1 MAFSRG
7 ATGLSHVPSCFELI
21 LGVTVESV
29 QGSQVY
35 LEWIQASGSFEI
47 VARTLE
53 FLLRVYLRLP
63 SLEVRREC
71 QDSFPDEAGKGILIS
86 TRGEKN
92 GALLSL
98 WLDPQCSSRVK
109 MGMSGNVLS
118 CIKGVNDPFKAER
131 EGGISLM
138 MPQWKRAASRVEGT
152 TSWFFSSCGRKLGIP
167 LEL

>member
-35 LEWIQASGSFEI
+35 LEWIRASGSFEI

-98 WLDPQCSSRVK
+98 WLDPQCSSRVDT
-109 MGMSGNVLS
+109 GMSGNSLS
-118 CIKGVNDPFKAER
+118 CIKSVKNLSRLKR
-131 EGGISLM
+131 EGRICLEM
-138 MPQWKRAASRVEGT
+138 T
-152 TSWFFSSCGRKLGIP
+152 TG
-167 LEL
+167 